1 MMLETD
7 VLAQIQ
13 GMTRTRLRICI
24 EQEWVRPARSDRGHA
39 FDALDVARLRLI
51 AELTEDLQVNDDAV
65 PIILSL
71 VDQVHGL
78 KRRLRLLDEAVAEQD
93 ETVRARIAEHLQTRE
108 SS

>member
-39 FDALDVARLRLI
+39 FDALDVASLRLI
-51 AELTEDLQVNDDAV
+51 AELT
-65 PIILSL
+65 
-71 VDQVHGL
+71 
-78 KRRLRLLDEAVAEQD
+78 
-93 ETVRARIAEHLQTRE
+93 
-108 SS
+108 

>member
-7 VLAQIQ
+7 VLAQIR
-13 GMTRTRLRICI
+13 GLTRTRLRICI
-24 EQEWVRPARSDRGHA
+24 EQEWVRPARGDRGHA
-39 FDALDVARLRLI
+39 FDDLDVARLRLI

-78 KRRLRLLDEAVAEQD
+78 KRRLRLLDEAIAQQD
-93 ETVRARIAEHLQTRE
+93 DAVRGRIAEHVQARDGT
-108 SS
+108 